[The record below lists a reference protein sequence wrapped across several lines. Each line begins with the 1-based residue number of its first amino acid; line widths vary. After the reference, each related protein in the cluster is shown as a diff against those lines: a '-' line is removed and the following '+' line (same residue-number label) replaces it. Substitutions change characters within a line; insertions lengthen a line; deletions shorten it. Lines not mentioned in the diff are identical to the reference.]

1 MCKLC
6 IEFENYTHNQKVW
19 MKQKKRHTIAFTD
32 EVSLERLVKG
42 DEIGLGREVHYSFAT
57 QRIVSS
63 SVEIKSC
70 VLHAHNL
77 KTN

>member
-19 MKQKKRHTIAFTD
+19 MKQKKRYTIAFTD

-42 DEIGLGREVHYSFAT
+42 DEIGLGR
-57 QRIVSS
+57 
-63 SVEIKSC
+63 
-70 VLHAHNL
+70 
-77 KTN
+77 